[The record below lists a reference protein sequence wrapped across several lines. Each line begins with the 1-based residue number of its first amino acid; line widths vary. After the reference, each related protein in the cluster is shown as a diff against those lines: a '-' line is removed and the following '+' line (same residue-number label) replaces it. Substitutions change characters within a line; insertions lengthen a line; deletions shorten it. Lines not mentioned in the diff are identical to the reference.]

1 MSEPWWMNH
10 NGWAGVLR
18 MIFAL
23 FWGKDL
29 RTWPQYADTLIYT
42 LSATLERF
50 YDDGKVPR

>member
-1 MSEPWWMNH
+1 MEPWWMNH
-10 NGWAGVLR
+10 NGWASTLR

-29 RTWPQYADTLIYT
+29 STWPQYADTLIYT

-50 YDDGKVPR
+50 YSDGKVPR